1 MKGVIFNSVAEAV
14 TELGGEELWDDLLD
28 KAGLSG
34 SYTSLGSYDDAE
46 LISLVVVAAE
56 ALGKTVDETTEFIG
70 EQVFPHL
77 SGRHES
83 LIEEYDSAVPLL
95 CALNDVIH
103 PEVLK
108 LYPDA
113 SVPDFTT
120 LEREDN
126 RLKLLYRSQRQLP
139 ALAAGLIRGAANLY
153 DENVDIDITP
163 ADEDGAYVFDLLFT
177 ANKPSAAAATA

>member
-14 TELGGEELWDDLLD
+14 IKLGGEELWDDLLD
-28 KAGLSG
+28 KAGLTG

-46 LISLVVVAAE
+46 LISLVVVASE
-56 ALGKTVDETTEFIG
+56 ALNMTVDETTEFIG
-70 EQVFPHL
+70 EHVFPHL
-77 SGRHES
+77 SGRHEN
-83 LIEEYDSAVPLL
+83 LIEDHDGAVSLL

-120 LEREDN
+120 LERDGN
-126 RLKLLYRSQRQLP
+126 RLKLLYRSERQLP
-139 ALAAGLIRGAANLY
+139 ALAAGLIRGAGNLY
-153 DENVDIDITP
+153 NEKVDIDITP
-163 ADEDGAYVFDLLFT
+163 TDDGFIFDLLFT
-177 ANKPSAAAATA
+177 VREPSEPAMAP